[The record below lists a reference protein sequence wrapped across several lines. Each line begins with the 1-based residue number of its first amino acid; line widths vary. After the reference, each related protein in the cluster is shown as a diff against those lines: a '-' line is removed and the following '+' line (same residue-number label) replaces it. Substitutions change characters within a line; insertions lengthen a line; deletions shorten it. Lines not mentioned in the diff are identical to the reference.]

1 MVTLPR
7 DKAMRVMCNFFR
19 FPQFFNRISLVSM
32 IDRIWHF
39 NKTIKRILQG
49 HKIFLL
55 ALNLEQQ
62 FLKKGMGL
70 KLTQRYV
77 VPILEKSI
85 KIFLSFLLSQGFE
98 NRATANINFIFN
110 ARHFD

>member
-1 MVTLPR
+1 
-7 DKAMRVMCNFFR
+7 
-19 FPQFFNRISLVSM
+19 M

-39 NKTIKRILQG
+39 NKAIKRILQR

-55 ALNLEQQ
+55 ALDLKQQ
-62 FLKKGMGL
+62 LIKKRMGL

-85 KIFLSFLLSQGFE
+85 KIFLSFLLSQ
-98 NRATANINFIFN
+98 
-110 ARHFD
+110 